1 LAVANAIF
9 IWYRSESRP
18 GRLFQLHSD
27 AIHGEDREEAHM
39 RVSRSVVILLLM
51 LWAGVLPA
59 SAAAPYFLSRD
70 SVNLPQL
77 LAPPPGP
84 QDAPTKADLDE
95 LRQIQKTRTPERMAT
110 ARADRQESLLRFL
123 LVFSK
128 PLTAEQ
134 LPKTVAL
141 FKRLA
146 ADAEFATDPA
156 KKAFARPRPY
166 TLTGDL
172 TPACPHSESGAYP
185 SSHATAGYL
194 MAIVLAEMVPEQ
206 RDAIFARAQDYA
218 ESRLVCGVHLR
229 SDIEAGRIAGTV
241 LAAVVR
247 NNPKFKAEFAAA
259 RAELRAALGY

>member
-1 LAVANAIF
+1 VAHTRVIRAAVI
-9 IWYRSESRP
+9 P
-18 GRLFQLHSD
+18 
-27 AIHGEDREEAHM
+27 
-39 RVSRSVVILLLM
+39 LLM
-51 LWAGVLPA
+51 LWVGAFPA
-59 SAAAPYFLSRD
+59 RAAAPYFLSRD
-70 SVNLPQL
+70 SVNLSQL

-84 QDAPTKADLDE
+84 QDSSTKADLDE
-95 LRQIQKTRTPERMAT
+95 LGQIQKTRTPERVAT
-110 ARADRQESLLRFL
+110 ARADRDESLLRFL
-123 LVFSK
+123 LVFPK

-156 KKAFARPRPY
+156 KKAFGRPRPY
-166 TLTGDL
+166 RVTGEL
-172 TPACPHSESGAYP
+172 TPVCPHSESGAYP

-194 MAIVLAEMVPEQ
+194 MAIVLAAMVPEQ

-218 ESRLVCGVHLR
+218 ESRLVCGVHHR

-247 NNPKFKAEFAAA
+247 NNPKFKAEFSAA
-259 RAELRAALGY
+259 RAELREALGY